1 MSSMESL
8 LAVSV
13 VFWCS
18 IFIYIV
24 WIDRKLSSLKKIVKS
39 MEDKG

>member
-8 LAVSV
+8 LSVSV
-13 VFWCS
+13 VFWSS

-24 WIDRKLSSLKKIVKS
+24 WIDRKLSSLKKIIKS
-39 MEDKG
+39 MEDKS

>member
-8 LAVSV
+8 LAVSI
-13 VFWCS
+13 VFWSS

-39 MEDKG
+39 MKDKG